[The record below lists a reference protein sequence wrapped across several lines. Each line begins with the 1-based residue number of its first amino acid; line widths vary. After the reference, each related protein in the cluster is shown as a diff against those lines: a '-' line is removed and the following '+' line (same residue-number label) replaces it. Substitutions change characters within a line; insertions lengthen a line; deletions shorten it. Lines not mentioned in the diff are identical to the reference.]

1 MSIIRVFTLDK
12 DHYLW
17 LYFRVF
23 TLRQCKKGHIMQVLH
38 KDNLPLGGFAGLKEH
53 RLVVD
58 KRVGGGTDTWD
69 GLGNFVYLADA
80 YFDPYGETRMHP
92 HKELDVISV
101 MMEGS
106 IKHKGSLEH
115 GSSISAGQVQVQ
127 RAGGEGFKHNEINP
141 NSSKNRMIQLWV
153 LPENKG
159 EKAGYKLYDIEDDT
173 LKKIYGGSKEQ
184 STTFDSHTVLEVG
197 RFCKEHSITKEGDF
211 LVYMTE
217 GSAELNNV
225 KVNDGDLIRGT
236 NLHFKV
242 TSEYAQVII
251 ISQNLKE

>member
-1 MSIIRVFTLDK
+1 MKI
-12 DHYLW
+12 
-17 LYFRVF
+17 
-23 TLRQCKKGHIMQVLH
+23 LH
-38 KDNLPLGGFAGLKEH
+38 RDTLPLGGFAGLKEH

-58 KRVGGGTDTWD
+58 KRVGGRDDTWD
-69 GLGNFVYLADA
+69 GIGNFVYLADA
-80 YFDPYGETRMHP
+80 VFDPYGETKMHA

-101 MMEGS
+101 MLEGS
-106 IKHKGSLEH
+106 ITHEGSLEN
-115 GSSISAGQVQVQ
+115 GASIHAGQVQVQ
-127 RAGGEGFKHNEINP
+127 RAGGEGFAHNETNP
-141 NSSKNRMIQLWV
+141 DSSTNRMIQLWV
-153 LPENKG
+153 LPEKKG
-159 EKAGYKLYDIEDDT
+159 EKADYKLYDIAQKKLT
-173 LKKIYGGSKEQ
+173 KIYGGSKKQ

-197 RFCKEHSITKEGDF
+197 RFSKEHSITKEGDF
-211 LVYMTE
+211 VVYMTE

>member
-1 MSIIRVFTLDK
+1 MKI
-12 DHYLW
+12 
-17 LYFRVF
+17 
-23 TLRQCKKGHIMQVLH
+23 LH
-38 KDNLPLGGFAGLKEH
+38 RDTLPLGGFAGLKEH

-58 KRVGGGTDTWD
+58 KRVGGRDDTWD
-69 GLGNFVYLADA
+69 GIGNFVYLADA
-80 YFDPYGETRMHP
+80 VFDPYGETKMHA

-101 MMEGS
+101 MLEGS
-106 IKHKGSLEH
+106 ITHEGSLEN
-115 GSSISAGQVQVQ
+115 GASIHAGQVQVQ
-127 RAGGEGFKHNEINP
+127 RAGGEGFAHNEINP
-141 NSSKNRMIQLWV
+141 DSSTNRMIQLWV

-159 EKAGYKLYDIEDDT
+159 EKADYKLYDIAQKKLT
-173 LKKIYGGSKEQ
+173 KIYGGSKKQ

-197 RFCKEHSITKEGDF
+197 RFSKEHSITKEGDF